1 MVFYASPQANNEE
14 FQMKKG
20 PLSKTEKKFIDDNLS
35 NDVGN
40 LSKELNRSVSIIQKY
55 IDSSAK
61 PKTAS
66 NTYDLFARKED
77 RGVTVMTQEA
87 SMASD
92 GKTVDSEATT
102 PKRHR
107 NAIHKIR
114 GD

>member
-1 MVFYASPQANNEE
+1 
-14 FQMKKG
+14 MKKG
-20 PLSKTEKKFIDDNLS
+20 PLSKIEKEFIDNNLS
-35 NDVGN
+35 WDIEN
-40 LSKELNRSVSIIQKY
+40 LSKELNRSVSIIQKH
-55 IDSSAK
+55 INSSVK

-92 GKTVDSEATT
+92 EKNTDRVAAMPE
-102 PKRHR
+102 RHR
-107 NAIHKIR
+107 KSIHKIR